1 MSLKSLHIRFFLPIL
16 AVMLVLSSGSCSRRP
31 LEPEVPVAT
40 DGKASVCFCL
50 KDAGTRST
58 SPVDDARVRD
68 WKVFLCT
75 DGAVA
80 YSAASYSGEISL
92 EVTKGIEYTVY
103 ALVNAGASSWNFG
116 LESEILSTRIP
127 LELCSENALV
137 MFGSIV
143 TTVSDNQTVSIP
155 VRRVVSKVILDKVTT
170 DFSARPELA
179 AKDFVIES
187 VYMINVAG
195 EYDLQGDVVPEVWYN
210 RSAYSSSLV
219 DPLVYDSVG
228 SPLSSG
234 ASYAV
239 SHRFYVCPN
248 PVVSDVRG
256 GAWSPRHTRL
266 VLQALLGGRRYY
278 YSVSLPQLE
287 RNCYYRIAEL
297 VLTGRGSLDPDEESG
312 DAVRVSIS
320 RSLAWDGD
328 ITVEEES

>member
-1 MSLKSLHIRFFLPIL
+1 MSLQSLHIRLFLPFL

-31 LEPEVPVAT
+31 LEPEVPMAT
-40 DGKASVCFCL
+40 DEKVLVSFFL
-50 KDAGTRST
+50 NDAATRST
-58 SPVDDARVRD
+58 SSADDARVRD

-80 YSAASYSGEISL
+80 YSAVSYTDEISI

-116 LESEILSTRIP
+116 LESEILSARIP

-137 MFGSIV
+137 MFGS
-143 TTVSDNQTVSIP
+143 TVASVGDNQTVSIP
-155 VRRVVSKVILDKVTT
+155 VSRVVSKVILEKVTT

-195 EYDLQGDVVPEVWYN
+195 EYDLQGGVLPEVWYN
-210 RSAYSSSLV
+210 RSAYSSSRV
-219 DPLVYDSVG
+219 DPLVYDAVG
-228 SPLSSG
+228 SSLSSG
-234 ASYAV
+234 TSYPV

-248 PVVSDVRG
+248 PVESDVRG

-266 VLQALLGGRRYY
+266 VLQALLGGKRYY

-287 RNCYYRIAEL
+287 CNCFYRISEL
-297 VLTGRGSLDPDEESG
+297 VLTGRGSLDPDEESD
-312 DAVRVSIS
+312 DAVRVTIS
-320 RSLAWDGD
+320 KSLVWDGD